1 MNLQEAKNFLG
12 IELKDRSVRV
22 LFKKCIPSEG
32 THSVESA
39 LLFTRAF
46 GYHKDQDPVF
56 FDTDKL
62 KENKEYILFLIGQL
76 RESHNPESN
85 ILKIE
90 DAVFRYDGTIWTND
104 KETMM
109 KLLYLGVAPSI
120 QAISPLKYPDHFA
133 WKDMKLLSTLAPSD
147 PNYYSW
153 LKEYKRILISKLVGQ
168 ESADD

>member
-76 RESHNPESN
+76 REFPRFHALFSDSQYVSFCTV
-85 ILKIE
+85 KICLW
-90 DAVFRYDGTIWTND
+90 VS
-104 KETMM
+104 
-109 KLLYLGVAPSI
+109 L
-120 QAISPLKYPDHFA
+120 
-133 WKDMKLLSTLAPSD
+133 
-147 PNYYSW
+147 
-153 LKEYKRILISKLVGQ
+153 
-168 ESADD
+168 